1 LNWSHSIQMSL
12 PMSPEVSLVALF
24 YNEEASVENVIRD
37 GYRVLTQ
44 IGVPFEIVAIQN
56 GSLDRTPEIL
66 ARLKTEIEELRIVII
81 EQNQGA
87 GYGAL
92 RGLYSAVGKDV
103 IGVSGDGQVDL
114 DLIPKMYEFKRQCSG
129 DIAYGRRIRRPDGPV
144 RAMISRSYNL
154 LMRWVF
160 GLQSKDVNGP
170 PKIISRTVLEAM
182 QLKST
187 DQFLECEMMLKAQR
201 MGLTMC
207 SIDVEFHAREGGE
220 SSIGW
225 RDCRDYL
232 RNLLTVLVSRNDPWG
247 IHQIPESVQK
257 AAWIH
262 QGDVADP
269 NSAGAAAF
277 RAIKAER

>member
-1 LNWSHSIQMSL
+1 MSL
-12 PMSPEVSLVALF
+12 QISLVALF

-37 GYRVLTQ
+37 GHRVLKQ
-44 IGVPFEIVAIQN
+44 IGVPFEIVAVQN

-66 ARLKTEIEELRIVII
+66 ARLKCEFEELRILVIP
-81 EQNQGA
+81 QNQGA

-92 RGLYSAVGKDV
+92 RGLYSAIGADV
-103 IGVSGDGQVDL
+103 VGVSGDGQVDL
-114 DLIPKMYEFKRQCSG
+114 DLIPKMYEFKRHCAG
-129 DIAYGRRIRRPDGPV
+129 DIAYGRRTSRPDGFT
-144 RAMISRSYNL
+144 RALISRSYNL

-170 PKIISRTVLEAM
+170 PKVISRAVLEAM

-187 DQFLECEMMLKAQR
+187 NQFLECEMMLKAER

-207 SIDVEFHAREGGE
+207 SIDVEFHAREGGK

-247 IHQIPESVQK
+247 IHAIPKSAAK
-257 AAWIH
+257 AKWIH
-262 QGDVADP
+262 QETGASPDA
-269 NSAGAAAF
+269 SGAAAL
-277 RAIKAER
+277 RPGDLNCS